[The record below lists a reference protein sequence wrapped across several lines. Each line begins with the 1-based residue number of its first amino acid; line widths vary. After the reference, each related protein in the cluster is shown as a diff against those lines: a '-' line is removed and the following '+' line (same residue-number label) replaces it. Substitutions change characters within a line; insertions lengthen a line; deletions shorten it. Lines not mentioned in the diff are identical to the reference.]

1 MNKEKVLSPTAQA
14 LGITDAEAKQAFIT
28 AYCCENVEDPA
39 PVFSTLLNVDAD
51 IGQAILDEI
60 LFASNSW
67 VATMFREDNRALN
80 NLFVL
85 MSQYMKKHGVN
96 PPMYRETIAKA
107 FE

>member
-1 MNKEKVLSPTAQA
+1 MNEEKVLSPMAQA
-14 LGITDAEAKQAFIT
+14 LGITDSEAKQAFIST
-28 AYCCENVEDPA
+28 YCCENVEDPA
-39 PVFSTLLNVDAD
+39 AVFSTLLHVDAN
-51 IGQAILDEI
+51 IGQTILNEI
-60 LFASNSW
+60 LFNSNSW

-85 MSQYMKKHGVN
+85 MAQYMKKHGVN

>member
-1 MNKEKVLSPTAQA
+1 MNEEKVLSPMAEA
-14 LGITDAEAKQAFIT
+14 LGITDSEAKQAFIS

-39 PVFSTLLNVDAD
+39 TVFSALLHVDAD
-51 IGQAILDEI
+51 IGQTILNEI
-60 LFASNSW
+60 LFNSNSW